1 LRDIA
6 HSGGDHKADSS
17 KSPDFNAI
25 FCLKLVAFK
34 LLVGAPDSPCMGHF
48 GRRINAQILT
58 KTFALSDNG
67 PWYWN
72 WSALWFC
79 EGAYSAICLLML
91 PLLVAL
97 TGASIVADFSGTA
110 AQTGVEEKAVVAKTS
125 ALGSSTSW
133 RRPSVQVG
141 N

>member
-1 LRDIA
+1 MLR
-6 HSGGDHKADSS
+6 
-17 KSPDFNAI
+17 FRT
-25 FCLKLVAFK
+25 KLS
-34 LLVGAPDSPCMGHF
+34 LLVTMVLGIGIGVLSG
-48 GRRINAQILT
+48 
-58 KTFALSDNG
+58 FA
-67 PWYWN
+67 
-72 WSALWFC
+72 